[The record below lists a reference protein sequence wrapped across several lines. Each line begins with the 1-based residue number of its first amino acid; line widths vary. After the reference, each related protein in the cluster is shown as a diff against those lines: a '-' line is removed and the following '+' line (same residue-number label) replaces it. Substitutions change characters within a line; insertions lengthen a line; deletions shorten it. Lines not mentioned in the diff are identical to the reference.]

1 MNKTILNIQEKEN
14 YKWFIV
20 DAEEKNLGRLSSEIS
35 KVLLG
40 KNQPTYSPSNSI
52 KQSVI
57 VINADKIVVTGKKNT
72 DKFYRRHSGRP
83 GGLTIET
90 FEELNKR
97 IPSRILEKAIKGMLP
112 KNRLGR
118 TLFTNLKVYP
128 GTAHPHGAQK
138 PEILK
143 LDKN

>member
-1 MNKTILNIQEKEN
+1 MNKTILNIQEQEN

-40 KNQPTYSPSNSI
+40 KNQPTYSPSSPI
-52 KQSVI
+52 KQSII

-97 IPSRILEKAIKGMLP
+97 IPSRILEKAVKGMLP

-118 TLFTNLKVYP
+118 ALFTNLKVYS
-128 GTAHPHGAQK
+128 GNSHPHGAQK